1 MTMTSPLLT
10 EVLVRERLEE
20 AQRLARGRPSPT
32 RRRRLARRERERD

>member
-20 AQRLARGRPSPT
+20 AQRLARGGPSMS
-32 RRRRLARRERERD
+32 RRRRFVRRERNRG